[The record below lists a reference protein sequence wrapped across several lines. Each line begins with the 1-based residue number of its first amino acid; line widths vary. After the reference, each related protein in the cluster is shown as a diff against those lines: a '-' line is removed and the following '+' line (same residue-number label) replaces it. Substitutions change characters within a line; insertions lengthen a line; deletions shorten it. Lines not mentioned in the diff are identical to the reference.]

1 MEKIM
6 KFDIHIHTD
15 MSGGREIP
23 RFDGEKLATPE
34 ELRVMYK
41 KLGIDRGVLLPEF
54 APEAVL
60 HFKQVSKHMI
70 RLKNIPIYSFGS
82 ATLTRVWRE
91 TVLKPTFPISLSIIK
106 TLGQKE
112 SENYSQTFPPTAS

>member
-54 APEAVL
+54 AP
-60 HFKQVSKHMI
+60 KQFCISNKSKHMI
-70 RLKNIPIYSFGS
+70 RLKNIPIYSFGFCNLDPRMAGNS
-82 ATLTRVWRE
+82 PKTDFSYFLE
-91 TVLKPTFPISLSIIK
+91 HYK